1 MSKQDMFM
9 LVFVST
15 LVALA
20 VQPVAR
26 RAGLPV

>member
-1 MSKQDMFM
+1 MTKGEMFT